1 MLHYIKWEVKSRV
14 NAQGNFKKSSL
25 DRSFFHS
32 QGMSTFVLPDLHQNE
47 MALVWY
53 WQLPYVYA
61 VYAFVLY
68 LSFCPQNQSSHMFC
82 QTGRCIFYFSAL
94 VVFSVLG
101 CIELLAL
108 GSFQS
113 VQYFVTELLVS
124 CANKVFLLIKKKTH
138 STMQIPSATNKHIL
152 LEFTT
157 P

>member
-32 QGMSTFVLPDLHQNE
+32 WGMSTFVLPDLHQNE

-68 LSFCPQNQSSHMFC
+68 LSFCPQN
-82 QTGRCIFYFSAL
+82 
-94 VVFSVLG
+94 
-101 CIELLAL
+101 
-108 GSFQS
+108 
-113 VQYFVTELLVS
+113 
-124 CANKVFLLIKKKTH
+124 
-138 STMQIPSATNKHIL
+138 
-152 LEFTT
+152 
-157 P
+157 